1 MNQCEILTVVDNY
14 RNHPRH
20 SAKGLL
26 GDKVSLN
33 YVGKRMVL

>member
-1 MNQCEILTVVDNY
+1 MKRCEILTVVDNY